1 MNTLGDRRAARIGPA
16 IRTTCAKV
24 AVPKHVLI
32 LRRPAGVGAN
42 TFTGD
47 LVGAACRAG
56 LVDAVIDLATPSD
69 MKTGPSTAD
78 AMVVWQSDAPDG
90 LRTAADALA
99 DHAEII
105 GGYAVHEILH
115 WDDAPGVLTGY
126 TMVACSCRLPVLSP
140 EQFIDRYLAHAAI
153 ARVHHPAIRR
163 YTQLFVTAALDGS
176 RHCEAIALLH
186 FASADDYARHL
197 YRDEQS
203 RQVVAED
210 LAGFMDRSRIWA
222 FFTTDRI
229 VVTHAGK

>member
-1 MNTLGDRRAARIGPA
+1 M
-16 IRTTCAKV
+16 
-24 AVPKHVLI
+24 PKHVLI
-32 LRRPAGVGAN
+32 LRRPTGVGAN
-42 TFTGD
+42 TFIGH

-56 LVDAVIDLATPSD
+56 LVDALIALAAPSD
-69 MKTGPSTAD
+69 LQTGPPTAD
-78 AMVVWQSDAPDG
+78 AMVAWQSDAPDA

-99 DHAEII
+99 DHAEIV
-105 GGYAVHEILH
+105 GGYEVHEVLH

-126 TMVACSCRLPVLSP
+126 TMVACSCRLPGLSP
-140 EQFIDRYLAHAAI
+140 TQFIDRYRAHAVI

-163 YTQLFVTAALDGS
+163 YVQSFVTTALDGS

-186 FASADDYARHL
+186 FASADDYALHL

-210 LAGFMDRSRIWA
+210 IAGFMDRSRIWA
-222 FFTTDRI
+222 FFTTDRF

>member
-1 MNTLGDRRAARIGPA
+1 M
-16 IRTTCAKV
+16 
-24 AVPKHVLI
+24 PKHVLI
-32 LRRPAGVGAN
+32 LRRPTGVGAN
-42 TFTGD
+42 TFIGH

-56 LVDAVIDLATPSD
+56 LVDAVIELAAPSD

-78 AMVVWQSDAPDG
+78 AMVVWQSDAPDA

-99 DHAEII
+99 DHAEIV
-105 GGYAVHEILH
+105 GGYEVHEVLH

-126 TMVACSCRLPVLSP
+126 TMVACSCRLPGLSP
-140 EQFIDRYLAHAAI
+140 TQFIDRYRAHAVI

-163 YTQLFVTAALDGS
+163 YVQSFVTTALDGS

-186 FASADDYARHL
+186 FASADDYALHL

-210 LAGFMDRSRIWA
+210 IAGFMDRSRIWA
-222 FFTTDRI
+222 FFTTDRF